1 MIHRL
6 TPENLAAIGRGAAKY
21 APRQLELLG
30 KFAAIDCGTGDLEGN
45 RRVVELVRE
54 ELSALPAAVTLE
66 EGPNGSHVVAR
77 IRPERP
83 TGKIILN
90 SHLDTVFHP
99 GDTAAHPFRV
109 EGDWAWGLGVADC
122 KGGFAVSCYGVRVA
136 WEAGLL
142 PQKEIVMV
150 YGCDEETGSFSGRE
164 VYRREAQ
171 GAEYAFVF
179 EPGRG
184 ENGLVTRRKGCAM
197 IRLQITG
204 KAAHAGLD
212 YPGGADASLELARLV
227 TTLAEHNDPEK
238 GIFFNAGRMVSGK
251 HGDIVSDAAEADVF
265 FAFPTPQDY
274 RAVQSLLAE
283 LEAAPSPTGCRVSA
297 EVSLLFPPMEEDEKN
312 LRACRLVEEV
322 GQQLGM
328 ALPRQSSSG
337 SSDACWFSSFGVP
350 TVDALGPYMK
360 DIHTVEERVRVS
372 SIQERTR
379 LFAALLA
386 ALCEP

>member
-1 MIHRL
+1 MNTRL
-6 TPENLAAIGRGAAKY
+6 SPEQLAAIRAGAEKY

-30 KFAAIDCGTGDLEGN
+30 KFAAIDCGTGDREGN
-45 RRVVELVRE
+45 RRVVELVQE
-54 ELSALPAAVTLE
+54 ELSALPAEITLE
-66 EGPNGSHVVAR
+66 EGPNGCHVVAR
-77 IRPERP
+77 IEPERP

-122 KGGFAVSCYGVRVA
+122 KGGFAVSAYGVRVA
-136 WEAGLL
+136 WEAGLM

-150 YGCDEETGSFSGRE
+150 YGCDEETGSPTARE
-164 VYRREAQ
+164 VYRREAA

-184 ENGLVTRRKGCAM
+184 ENGLVTQRK
-197 IRLQITG
+197 
-204 KAAHAGLD
+204 
-212 YPGGADASLELARLV
+212 GGADASLELARLV
-227 TTLAEHNDPEK
+227 TMLAEHNDPEK
-238 GIFFNAGRMVSGK
+238 GIFFNAGRLRSGS
-251 HGDIVSDAAEADVF
+251 HGDIVSDRAEGDVF
-265 FAFPTPQDY
+265 FSFPNQADFQEVE
-274 RAVQSLLAE
+274 RLLAGV
-283 LEAAPSPTGCRVSA
+283 EAGPSATGCRVSA
-297 EVSLLFPPMEEDEKN
+297 RAELLFPPMEEDEKD
-312 LRACRLVEEV
+312 LRAYRLVEEA
-322 GQQLGM
+322 GRQLGM

-350 TVDALGPYMK
+350 TVDALGPYMQ

-372 SIQERTR
+372 SIPERTQ

-386 ALCEP
+386 TLCD

>member
-1 MIHRL
+1 MKTRL
-6 TPENLAAIGRGAAKY
+6 SPEQLAAIRAGAEKY

-30 KFAAIDCGTGDLEGN
+30 KFAAIDCGTGDREGN
-45 RRVVELVRE
+45 RRVVELVQE
-54 ELSALPAAVTLE
+54 ELSALPADVTLE
-66 EGPNGSHVVAR
+66 EGPNGCHVVAR
-77 IRPERP
+77 IEPERP

-122 KGGFAVSCYGVRVA
+122 KGGFAVSAYGVRVA

-150 YGCDEETGSFSGRE
+150 YGCDEETGSPTARK
-164 VYRREAQ
+164 VYRREAA

-184 ENGLVTRRKGCAM
+184 ENGLVTQRKGCAT
-197 IRLQITG
+197 IRLEVEG
-204 KAAHAGLD
+204 KAAHAGLN
-212 YPGGADASLELARLV
+212 YQGGADASLELARLV
-227 TTLAEHNDPEK
+227 TMLAEHNDPEK
-238 GIFFNAGRMVSGK
+238 GIFFNAGRLRSGS
-251 HGDIVSDAAEADVF
+251 HGDIVSDRAEGDVF
-265 FAFPTPQDY
+265 FAFPSQADFQEVE
-274 RAVQSLLAE
+274 RLLAGV
-283 LEAAPSPTGCRVSA
+283 EAGPSATGCRVSA
-297 EVSLLFPPMEEDEKN
+297 KAELLFPPMEEDEKS
-312 LRACRLVEEV
+312 LRAYRLVEEA
-322 GQQLGM
+322 GRQLGM

-350 TVDALGPYMK
+350 TVDALGPYMQ

-372 SIQERTR
+372 SIPERTQ

-386 ALCEP
+386 TLCD